1 MTEEIIIDGVNVAG
15 CGAYKDKH
23 CKDKTSIMF
32 CDTNLCS
39 NYPNCYYKQLKR
51 LEQKNFELEES
62 LKVFNKPDVKKV
74 LTLYNCGEIARLEQ
88 ENERLKEEK
97 EKYKPF
103 YELGAKC
110 TQLNEV
116 ADSLNNLN
124 SKYKSALEEI
134 KDLLSRDKYYEGIY
148 KDVLNK
154 INEVLQ

>member
-15 CGAYKDKH
+15 CKNYVHIEEKRYKPE
-23 CKDKTSIMF
+23 CNCSLTTVERGYY
-32 CDTNLCS
+32 CDTYATSVCEEED
-39 NYPNCYYKQLKR
+39 CDYKQIK
-51 LEQKNFELEES
+51 
-62 LKVFNKPDVKKV
+62 
-74 LTLYNCGEIARLEQ
+74 RLEQ
-88 ENERLKEEK
+88 ENKELKEEK

-134 KDLLSRDKYYEGIY
+134 QELSNINKEGAVFMKPTYRLEKI
-148 KDVLNK
+148 NK
-154 INEVLQ
+154 IVCEVLK